1 MSNNKNKAT
10 KEDLNP
16 NANKGQESDTNHKL
30 PDTPNDEYNENIST
44 ADDTSNGKYSK
55 TNVRK
60 EDKDLDAVRGNLNQ

>member
-10 KEDLNP
+10 QEDLNP

-30 PDTPNDEYNENIST
+30 TGNAGKPYDENIST

-60 EDKDLDAVRGNLNQ
+60 EDKDLNAVRGDLNQ